1 MYFFFSYDE
10 RLLSALNFVLMF
22 ASSLSI
28 LALSPSYEQQMMG
41 RQFFWRSTLPRRSTA
56 RGRRPTHLGL
66 ALANLVDEVLQ
77 TSVTPSGRHG
87 VSRGARGP
95 SPPKPSPVFL
105 IQLFGAL
112 MSFTMYRHSEST
124 TALNTVVD
132 LRWPQTL

>member
-66 ALANLVDEVLQ
+66 ALANLVDEILQ
-77 TSVTPSGRHG
+77 TSVTSSGRHG
-87 VSRGARGP
+87 VSRCPR
-95 SPPKPSPVFL
+95 SFL
-105 IQLFGAL
+105 G
-112 MSFTMYRHSEST
+112 
-124 TALNTVVD
+124 
-132 LRWPQTL
+132 LR